1 MASRHVSWLPY
12 KYPPPDAPAHESWA
26 YPPCAAP
33 EGVNAQMSDTKEF
46 VTGFV
51 GILIMV
57 VIFFALIGTILDQ
70 IANTTLT
77 GAALPLGAML
87 AFAPMALSTTARAN
101 VFTDVQAAVA
111 DVLES
116 DNETGGYAVGL
127 LAVVVIL
134 LIVIVFM
141 GATRTDIPVFFSG
154 GG

>member
-1 MASRHVSWLPY
+1 MYLGFPINMLPRMPRHN
-12 KYPPPDAPAHESWA
+12 ERWA

-77 GAALPLGAML
+77 GAAL
-87 AFAPMALSTTARAN
+87 ALVN
-101 VFTDVQAAVA
+101 LLPV
-111 DVLES
+111 
-116 DNETGGYAVGL
+116 L
-127 LAVVVIL
+127 LAIALVLVAVSFAIQR
-134 LIVIVFM
+134 F
-141 GATRTDIPVFFSG
+141 RG
-154 GG
+154 GE